1 MNTALIVLF
10 VTVGIMLLLLEIFFL
25 PGLTISGI
33 AGALFIG
40 AAVWITFATYG
51 STTGLYT
58 TFGIVVL
65 FVLSLWIFIKAGVL
79 EKAALKTEIN
89 STVETEITK
98 IKAGQT
104 GIALS
109 RLAPIGN
116 AEIEGI
122 TIEVKSIDGF
132 IDQNS
137 EIEVISAEQ
146 GEVLVKLMNNE

>member
-10 VTVGIMLLLLEIFFL
+10 IIVGIALLLLEIFFL
-25 PGLTISGI
+25 PGLTIGGI

-51 STTGLYT
+51 SATGFYT
-58 TFGIVVL
+58 IFGIVVL

-79 EKAALKTEIN
+79 ERAALKTEVG
-89 STVETEITK
+89 STVETEVTK
-98 IKAGQT
+98 IKVGQK

-116 AEIEGI
+116 AEIDSI
-122 TIEVKSIDGF
+122 TVEVKSIDGF

-137 EIEVISAEQ
+137 KIEVISTEQ
-146 GEVLVKLMNNE
+146 GEVSVKKIDN